1 MLTLLFALQ
10 AAAEPLPVIE
20 LEAQVAARRVEIER
34 AEGVRLDV
42 RAEPD
47 AGSDVR
53 VSKNP
58 NAARGGKTLRNVR
71 VAIDAEARIAPPGVE
86 AGINASAGETPQ
98 PK

>member
-1 MLTLLFALQ
+1 MIALLIALQ
-10 AAAEPLPVIE
+10 ASAQPLPDIE

-53 VSKNP
+53 VSRNR
-58 NAARGGKTLRNVR
+58 NAAQGGRTLRNVR
-71 VAIDAEARIAPPGVE
+71 VAIDAEARLAPGT
-86 AGINASAGETPQ
+86 AGAEINPDQTETPQ
-98 PK
+98 P